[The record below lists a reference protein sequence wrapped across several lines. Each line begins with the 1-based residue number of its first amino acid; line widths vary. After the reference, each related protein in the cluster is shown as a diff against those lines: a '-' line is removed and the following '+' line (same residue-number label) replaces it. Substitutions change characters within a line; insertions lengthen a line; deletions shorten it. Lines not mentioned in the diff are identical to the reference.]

1 MIKNGSHD
9 EKVAADNEDN
19 ESSDGNGHRQDECPM
34 VHILA
39 EHVVR
44 ATEIEGDPS
53 SYSLG

>member
-1 MIKNGSHD
+1 
-9 EKVAADNEDN
+9 
-19 ESSDGNGHRQDECPM
+19 M